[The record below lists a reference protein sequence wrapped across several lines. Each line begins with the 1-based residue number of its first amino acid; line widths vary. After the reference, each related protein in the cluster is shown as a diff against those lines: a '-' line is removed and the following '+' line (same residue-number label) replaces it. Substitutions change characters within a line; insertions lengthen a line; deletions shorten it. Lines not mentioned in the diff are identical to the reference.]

1 MVTIITGILIT
12 TVTFGILA
20 IASKDVRTAL
30 FGMNKLKAELNE
42 KQSMLEEASGALV
55 NVKNDLNTTKEE
67 YAKSKKN
74 LEETQEDLEIAQ
86 QAAELLR
93 QEQVALQNRNQELW
107 SDNQTLI
114 EHNQSLVEN
123 NQFLLANNESL
134 KADNL
139 ELEKTNNDLQE
150 GIENIRER
158 PIIYRVGELL
168 ASGVIKK
175 TDDPVKIQNDLN
187 QIIALANS
195 KIIDRLG
202 TEGSKDGVWIYPIE
216 YQKAMD
222 RLKQAK
228 GDTVIRLIVAANLVK
243 GDPVLTELEM
253 HPNRVVYQENEF
265 VYQKIYNVPIDGSNS
280 EMLISDFLRNVNMT
294 AINNGILPNPLTG
307 TVGVINGNQIYAIE
321 KALAENRGKDVL
333 ISAFAAADT
342 EVLGPLRLHIYLKMK
357 QSKRLIMNDEI
368 LAIDPGR
375 EKTGIAILKNSDVLE
390 HKIINS
396 DELVQIIK
404 SLLEKYIIKTIVMG
418 NGTSSKKNMIY

>member
-1 MVTIITGILIT
+1 MYGIMLIVVLVLTGGVIAFIGDRLGSKVGKKKLSLFGLRPRHTSILVTIITGILIT

-67 YAKSKKN
+67 YAKSKKD

-93 QEQVALQNRNQELW
+93 QEQVALQNINQELW
-107 SDNQTLI
+107 LDNQTLI
-114 EHNQSLVEN
+114 EHNQSLAEN

-175 TDDPVKIQNDLN
+175 TDDSVKIQNDLN

-342 EVLGPLRLHIYLKMK
+342 EVLGPLRLHIYLKNETE
-357 QSKRLIMNDEI
+357 QEI
-368 LAIDPGR
+368 NH
-375 EKTGIAILKNSDVLE
+375 EE
-390 HKIINS
+390 
-396 DELVQIIK
+396 
-404 SLLEKYIIKTIVMG
+404 
-418 NGTSSKKNMIY
+418 

>member
-1 MVTIITGILIT
+1 MYGIMLIVVLVLTGGVIAFIGDRLGSKVGKKKLSLFGLRPRHTSILVTIITGILIT

-333 ISAFAAADT
+333 ISAFAASDT
-342 EVLGPLRLHIYLKMK
+342 EVLGPLRLHIYLKNETE
-357 QSKRLIMNDEI
+357 QEI
-368 LAIDPGR
+368 NH
-375 EKTGIAILKNSDVLE
+375 EE
-390 HKIINS
+390 
-396 DELVQIIK
+396 
-404 SLLEKYIIKTIVMG
+404 
-418 NGTSSKKNMIY
+418 

>member
-1 MVTIITGILIT
+1 MYGIMLIVVLVFTGGVIAFIGDRLGSKVGKKKLSLFGLRPRHTSILVTIITGILIT

-67 YAKSKKN
+67 YAKSKKD

-114 EHNQSLVEN
+114 EHNQSLAEN

-243 GDPVLTELEM
+243 GDTVLTELEM

-342 EVLGPLRLHIYLKMK
+342 EVLGPLRLHIYLKNETE
-357 QSKRLIMNDEI
+357 QEI
-368 LAIDPGR
+368 NH
-375 EKTGIAILKNSDVLE
+375 E
-390 HKIINS
+390 
-396 DELVQIIK
+396 
-404 SLLEKYIIKTIVMG
+404 
-418 NGTSSKKNMIY
+418 

>member
-1 MVTIITGILIT
+1 MYGIMLIVVLVLTGGVIAFIGDRLGSKVGKKKLSLFGLRPRHTSILVTIITGILIT

-321 KALAENRGKDVL
+321 KALAENRGKNVL

-342 EVLGPLRLHIYLKMK
+342 EVLGPLRLHIYLKNETE
-357 QSKRLIMNDEI
+357 QEI
-368 LAIDPGR
+368 NH
-375 EKTGIAILKNSDVLE
+375 E
-390 HKIINS
+390 
-396 DELVQIIK
+396 
-404 SLLEKYIIKTIVMG
+404 
-418 NGTSSKKNMIY
+418 

>member
-1 MVTIITGILIT
+1 MLIVVLVLTGGVIAFIGDRLGSKVGKKKLSLFGLRPRHTSILVTIITGILIT

-67 YAKSKKN
+67 YAKSKKD

-114 EHNQSLVEN
+114 EHNQSLAEN

-333 ISAFAAADT
+333 ISAFASADT
-342 EVLGPLRLHIYLKMK
+342 EVLGPLRLHIYLKNETE
-357 QSKRLIMNDEI
+357 QEI
-368 LAIDPGR
+368 NH
-375 EKTGIAILKNSDVLE
+375 E
-390 HKIINS
+390 
-396 DELVQIIK
+396 
-404 SLLEKYIIKTIVMG
+404 
-418 NGTSSKKNMIY
+418 

>member
-1 MVTIITGILIT
+1 MYGIMLIVVLVLTGGVIAFIGDRLGSKVGKKKLSLFGLRPRHTSILVTIITGILIT

-67 YAKSKKN
+67 YAKSKKD

-253 HPNRVVYQENEF
+253 HPNRVVYQEDEF

-342 EVLGPLRLHIYLKMK
+342 EVLGPLRLHIYLKNETE
-357 QSKRLIMNDEI
+357 QEI
-368 LAIDPGR
+368 NH
-375 EKTGIAILKNSDVLE
+375 E
-390 HKIINS
+390 
-396 DELVQIIK
+396 
-404 SLLEKYIIKTIVMG
+404 
-418 NGTSSKKNMIY
+418 

>member
-1 MVTIITGILIT
+1 MLIVVLVLTGGVIAFIGDRLGSKVGKKKLSLFGLRPRHTSILVTIITGILIT

-67 YAKSKKN
+67 YAKSKKD

-114 EHNQSLVEN
+114 ENNQSLAQN

-139 ELEKTNNDLQE
+139 ELEKTNSDLQE

-342 EVLGPLRLHIYLKMK
+342 EVLGPLRLHIYLKNETE
-357 QSKRLIMNDEI
+357 QEI
-368 LAIDPGR
+368 NH
-375 EKTGIAILKNSDVLE
+375 E
-390 HKIINS
+390 
-396 DELVQIIK
+396 
-404 SLLEKYIIKTIVMG
+404 
-418 NGTSSKKNMIY
+418 

>member
-1 MVTIITGILIT
+1 MLIVVLVLTGGVIAFIGDRLGSKVGKKKLSLFGLRPRHTSILVTIITGILIT

-42 KQSMLEEASGALV
+42 KQSMLEEASSALV

-67 YAKSKKN
+67 YAKSKKD

-114 EHNQSLVEN
+114 EHNQSLAEN

-321 KALAENRGKDVL
+321 KALAENRGKDIL

-342 EVLGPLRLHIYLKMK
+342 EVLGPLRLHIYLKNETE
-357 QSKRLIMNDEI
+357 QEI
-368 LAIDPGR
+368 NH
-375 EKTGIAILKNSDVLE
+375 E
-390 HKIINS
+390 
-396 DELVQIIK
+396 
-404 SLLEKYIIKTIVMG
+404 
-418 NGTSSKKNMIY
+418 

>member
-1 MVTIITGILIT
+1 MYGIMLIVVLVLTGGVIAFIGDRLGSKVGKKKLSLFGLRPRHTSILVTIITGILIT

-67 YAKSKKN
+67 YAKSKKD

-114 EHNQSLVEN
+114 EHNQSLAEN
-123 NQFLLANNESL
+123 SQFLLANNESL

-342 EVLGPLRLHIYLKMK
+342 EVLGPLRLHIYLKNETE
-357 QSKRLIMNDEI
+357 QEI
-368 LAIDPGR
+368 NH
-375 EKTGIAILKNSDVLE
+375 E
-390 HKIINS
+390 
-396 DELVQIIK
+396 
-404 SLLEKYIIKTIVMG
+404 
-418 NGTSSKKNMIY
+418 

>member
-1 MVTIITGILIT
+1 MYGIMLIVVLVLTGGVIAFIGDRLGSKVGKKKLSLFGLRPRHTSILVTIITGILIT

-67 YAKSKKN
+67 YAKSKKD

-114 EHNQSLVEN
+114 EHNQSLAEN

-342 EVLGPLRLHIYLKMK
+342 EVLGPLRLHIYLKNETE
-357 QSKRLIMNDEI
+357 Q
-368 LAIDPGR
+368 
-375 EKTGIAILKNSDVLE
+375 
-390 HKIINS
+390 KINH
-396 DELVQIIK
+396 E
-404 SLLEKYIIKTIVMG
+404 
-418 NGTSSKKNMIY
+418 

>member
-1 MVTIITGILIT
+1 MLIVVLVLTGGVIAFIGDRLGSKVGKKKLSLFGLRPRHTSILVTIITGILIT

-42 KQSMLEEASGALV
+42 KQSMLEEASGTLV

-67 YAKSKKN
+67 YAKSKKD

-93 QEQVALQNRNQELW
+93 QEQVALQNINQELW

-114 EHNQSLVEN
+114 EHNQSLAEN

-175 TDDPVKIQNDLN
+175 TDDSVKIQNDLN

-342 EVLGPLRLHIYLKMK
+342 EVLGPLRLHIYLKNETE
-357 QSKRLIMNDEI
+357 QEI
-368 LAIDPGR
+368 NH
-375 EKTGIAILKNSDVLE
+375 E
-390 HKIINS
+390 
-396 DELVQIIK
+396 
-404 SLLEKYIIKTIVMG
+404 
-418 NGTSSKKNMIY
+418 

>member
-1 MVTIITGILIT
+1 MYGIMLIVVLVLTGGVIAFIGDRLGSKVGKKKLSLFGLRPKHTSILVTIITGILIT

-114 EHNQSLVEN
+114 EHNQSLAEN

-175 TDDPVKIQNDLN
+175 TDDSVKIQNDLN

-333 ISAFAAADT
+333 ISAFAASDT
-342 EVLGPLRLHIYLKMK
+342 EVLGPLRLHIYLKNETE
-357 QSKRLIMNDEI
+357 QEI
-368 LAIDPGR
+368 NH
-375 EKTGIAILKNSDVLE
+375 EE
-390 HKIINS
+390 
-396 DELVQIIK
+396 
-404 SLLEKYIIKTIVMG
+404 
-418 NGTSSKKNMIY
+418 

>member
-1 MVTIITGILIT
+1 MYGIMLIVVLVLTGGVIAFIGDRLGSKVGKKKLSLFGLRPRHTSILVTIITGILIT

-55 NVKNDLNTTKEE
+55 NVKNNLNTTKEE
-67 YAKSKKN
+67 YAKSKKD

-114 EHNQSLVEN
+114 EHNQSLAEN

-139 ELEKTNNDLQE
+139 ELEKTNSDLQE

-333 ISAFAAADT
+333 ISAFAVADT
-342 EVLGPLRLHIYLKMK
+342 EVLGPLRLHIYLKNETE
-357 QSKRLIMNDEI
+357 QEI
-368 LAIDPGR
+368 NH
-375 EKTGIAILKNSDVLE
+375 E
-390 HKIINS
+390 
-396 DELVQIIK
+396 
-404 SLLEKYIIKTIVMG
+404 
-418 NGTSSKKNMIY
+418 

>member
-1 MVTIITGILIT
+1 MYGIMLIVVLVLTGGVIAFIGDRLGSKVGKKKLSLFGLRPRHTSILVTIITGILIT

-86 QAAELLR
+86 QAAKLLR

-114 EHNQSLVEN
+114 EHNQSLAEN

-333 ISAFAAADT
+333 ISAFAASDT
-342 EVLGPLRLHIYLKMK
+342 EVLGPLRLHIYLKNETE
-357 QSKRLIMNDEI
+357 QEI
-368 LAIDPGR
+368 NH
-375 EKTGIAILKNSDVLE
+375 EE
-390 HKIINS
+390 
-396 DELVQIIK
+396 
-404 SLLEKYIIKTIVMG
+404 
-418 NGTSSKKNMIY
+418 

>member
-1 MVTIITGILIT
+1 MYGIMLIVVLVLTGGVIAFIGDRLGSKVGKKKLSLFGLRPRHTSILVTIITGILIT

-67 YAKSKKN
+67 YAKSKKD

-114 EHNQSLVEN
+114 ENNQSLAQN

-139 ELEKTNNDLQE
+139 ELEKTNSDLQE

-253 HPNRVVYQENEF
+253 HSNRVVYQENEF

-333 ISAFAAADT
+333 ISAFAASDT
-342 EVLGPLRLHIYLKMK
+342 EVLGPLRLHIYLKNETE
-357 QSKRLIMNDEI
+357 QEI
-368 LAIDPGR
+368 NH
-375 EKTGIAILKNSDVLE
+375 E
-390 HKIINS
+390 
-396 DELVQIIK
+396 
-404 SLLEKYIIKTIVMG
+404 
-418 NGTSSKKNMIY
+418 

>member
-1 MVTIITGILIT
+1 MYGIMLIVVLVLTGGVIAFIGDRLGSKVGKKKLSLFGLRPRHTSILVTIITGILIT

-67 YAKSKKN
+67 YAKSKKD

-114 EHNQSLVEN
+114 EHNQSLAEN

-265 VYQKIYNVPIDGSNS
+265 VYQKRYNVPIDGSNS

-342 EVLGPLRLHIYLKMK
+342 EVLGPLRLHIYLKNETE
-357 QSKRLIMNDEI
+357 QEI
-368 LAIDPGR
+368 NH
-375 EKTGIAILKNSDVLE
+375 E
-390 HKIINS
+390 
-396 DELVQIIK
+396 
-404 SLLEKYIIKTIVMG
+404 
-418 NGTSSKKNMIY
+418 

>member
-1 MVTIITGILIT
+1 MYGIMLIVVLVLTGGVIAFIGDRLGSKVGKKKLSLFGLRPRHTSILVTIITGILIT

-67 YAKSKKN
+67 YAKSKKD

-114 EHNQSLVEN
+114 EHNQSLAEN

-202 TEGSKDGVWIYPIE
+202 TEGPKDGVWIYPIE

-342 EVLGPLRLHIYLKMK
+342 EVLGPLRLHIYLKNETE
-357 QSKRLIMNDEI
+357 QEI
-368 LAIDPGR
+368 NH
-375 EKTGIAILKNSDVLE
+375 E
-390 HKIINS
+390 
-396 DELVQIIK
+396 
-404 SLLEKYIIKTIVMG
+404 
-418 NGTSSKKNMIY
+418 

>member
-1 MVTIITGILIT
+1 MYGIMLIVVLVLTGGVIAFIGDRLGSKVGKKKLSLFGLRPRHTSILVTIITGILIT

-67 YAKSKKN
+67 YAKSKKD

-107 SDNQTLI
+107 LDNQTLI
-114 EHNQSLVEN
+114 EHNQSLAEN

-175 TDDPVKIQNDLN
+175 NDDPVKIQNDLN

-342 EVLGPLRLHIYLKMK
+342 EVLGPLRLHIYLKNETE
-357 QSKRLIMNDEI
+357 QEI
-368 LAIDPGR
+368 NH
-375 EKTGIAILKNSDVLE
+375 E
-390 HKIINS
+390 
-396 DELVQIIK
+396 
-404 SLLEKYIIKTIVMG
+404 
-418 NGTSSKKNMIY
+418 

>member
-1 MVTIITGILIT
+1 MYGIMLIVVLVLTGGVIAFIGDRLGSKVGKKKLSLFGLRPRHTSILVTIITGILIT

-67 YAKSKKN
+67 YAKSKKD

-114 EHNQSLVEN
+114 EHNQSLAEN

-175 TDDPVKIQNDLN
+175 TDDSVKIQNDLN

-280 EMLISDFLRNVNMT
+280 EMLISNFLRNVNMT

-342 EVLGPLRLHIYLKMK
+342 EVLGPLRLHIYLKNETE
-357 QSKRLIMNDEI
+357 QEI
-368 LAIDPGR
+368 NH
-375 EKTGIAILKNSDVLE
+375 E
-390 HKIINS
+390 
-396 DELVQIIK
+396 
-404 SLLEKYIIKTIVMG
+404 
-418 NGTSSKKNMIY
+418 

>member
-1 MVTIITGILIT
+1 MYGIMLIVVLVLTGGVIAFIGDRLGSKVGKKKLSLFGLRPRHTSILVTIITGILIT

-67 YAKSKKN
+67 YAKSKKD

-114 EHNQSLVEN
+114 EHNQSLAEN

-253 HPNRVVYQENEF
+253 HPNPVVYQENEF

-342 EVLGPLRLHIYLKMK
+342 EVLGPLRLYIYLKNETE
-357 QSKRLIMNDEI
+357 QEI
-368 LAIDPGR
+368 NH
-375 EKTGIAILKNSDVLE
+375 E
-390 HKIINS
+390 
-396 DELVQIIK
+396 
-404 SLLEKYIIKTIVMG
+404 
-418 NGTSSKKNMIY
+418 

>member
-1 MVTIITGILIT
+1 MYGIMLIVVLVLTGGVIAFIGDRLGSKVGKKKLSLFGLRPRHTSILVTIITGILIT

-30 FGMNKLKAELNE
+30 FGMNKLKEELNE

-67 YAKSKKN
+67 YAKSKKD

-114 EHNQSLVEN
+114 EHNQSLAEN

-333 ISAFAAADT
+333 ISAFAASDT
-342 EVLGPLRLHIYLKMK
+342 EVLGPLRLHIYLKNETE
-357 QSKRLIMNDEI
+357 QEI
-368 LAIDPGR
+368 NH
-375 EKTGIAILKNSDVLE
+375 EE
-390 HKIINS
+390 
-396 DELVQIIK
+396 
-404 SLLEKYIIKTIVMG
+404 
-418 NGTSSKKNMIY
+418 

>member
-1 MVTIITGILIT
+1 MYGIMLIVVLVLTGGVIAFIGDRLGSKVGKKKLSLFGLRPKHTSILVTIITGILIT

-67 YAKSKKN
+67 YAKSKKD

-114 EHNQSLVEN
+114 EHNQSLAEN

-333 ISAFAAADT
+333 ISAFASADT
-342 EVLGPLRLHIYLKMK
+342 EVLGPLRLHIYLKNETE
-357 QSKRLIMNDEI
+357 QEI
-368 LAIDPGR
+368 NH
-375 EKTGIAILKNSDVLE
+375 EE
-390 HKIINS
+390 
-396 DELVQIIK
+396 
-404 SLLEKYIIKTIVMG
+404 
-418 NGTSSKKNMIY
+418 

>member
-1 MVTIITGILIT
+1 MYGIMLIVVLVLTGGVIAFIGDRLGSRVGKKKLSLFGLRPRHTSILVTIITGILIT

-67 YAKSKKN
+67 YAKSKKD

-114 EHNQSLVEN
+114 EHNQSLAEN

-342 EVLGPLRLHIYLKMK
+342 EVLGPLRLHIYLKNETE
-357 QSKRLIMNDEI
+357 QEI
-368 LAIDPGR
+368 NH
-375 EKTGIAILKNSDVLE
+375 E
-390 HKIINS
+390 
-396 DELVQIIK
+396 
-404 SLLEKYIIKTIVMG
+404 
-418 NGTSSKKNMIY
+418 

>member
-1 MVTIITGILIT
+1 MLIVVLVLTGGVIAFIGDRLGSKVGKKKLSLFGLRPRHTSILVTIITGILIT

-67 YAKSKKN
+67 YAKSKKD

-114 EHNQSLVEN
+114 EHNQSLAEN

-342 EVLGPLRLHIYLKMK
+342 EVLGPLRLHIYLKNETD
-357 QSKRLIMNDEI
+357 QEI
-368 LAIDPGR
+368 NH
-375 EKTGIAILKNSDVLE
+375 E
-390 HKIINS
+390 
-396 DELVQIIK
+396 
-404 SLLEKYIIKTIVMG
+404 
-418 NGTSSKKNMIY
+418 

>member
-1 MVTIITGILIT
+1 MLIVVLVLTGGVIAFIGDRLGSKVGKKKLSLFGLRPRHTSILVTIITGILIT

-67 YAKSKKN
+67 YAKSKKD

-93 QEQVALQNRNQELW
+93 QEQVALQNINQELW

-114 EHNQSLVEN
+114 EHNQSLAEN

-333 ISAFAAADT
+333 ISAFAASDT
-342 EVLGPLRLHIYLKMK
+342 EVLGPLRLHIYLKNETE
-357 QSKRLIMNDEI
+357 QEI
-368 LAIDPGR
+368 NH
-375 EKTGIAILKNSDVLE
+375 EE
-390 HKIINS
+390 
-396 DELVQIIK
+396 
-404 SLLEKYIIKTIVMG
+404 
-418 NGTSSKKNMIY
+418 

>member
-1 MVTIITGILIT
+1 MLIVVLVLTGGVIAFIGDRLGSKVGKKKLSLFGLRPRHTSILVTIITGILIT

-42 KQSMLEEASGALV
+42 KQSMIEEASGALV

-67 YAKSKKN
+67 YAKSKKD

-114 EHNQSLVEN
+114 EHNQSLAEN

-139 ELEKTNNDLQE
+139 ELEKTNSDLQE

-342 EVLGPLRLHIYLKMK
+342 EVLGPLRLHIYLKNETE
-357 QSKRLIMNDEI
+357 QEI
-368 LAIDPGR
+368 NH
-375 EKTGIAILKNSDVLE
+375 E
-390 HKIINS
+390 
-396 DELVQIIK
+396 
-404 SLLEKYIIKTIVMG
+404 
-418 NGTSSKKNMIY
+418 

>member
-1 MVTIITGILIT
+1 MLIVVLVLTGGVIAFIGDRLGSKVGKKKLSLFGLRPRHTSILVTIITGILIT

-67 YAKSKKN
+67 YAKSKKD

-86 QAAELLR
+86 QADELLR
-93 QEQVALQNRNQELW
+93 QEQVALQNINQELW

-114 EHNQSLVEN
+114 EHNQSLAEN

-175 TDDPVKIQNDLN
+175 TDDSVKIQNDLN

-342 EVLGPLRLHIYLKMK
+342 EVLGPLRLHIYLKNETE
-357 QSKRLIMNDEI
+357 QEI
-368 LAIDPGR
+368 NH
-375 EKTGIAILKNSDVLE
+375 E
-390 HKIINS
+390 
-396 DELVQIIK
+396 
-404 SLLEKYIIKTIVMG
+404 
-418 NGTSSKKNMIY
+418 

>member
-1 MVTIITGILIT
+1 MYGIMLIVVLVLTGGVIAFIGDRLGSKVGKKKLSLFGLRPRHTSILVTIITGILIT

-67 YAKSKKN
+67 YAKSKKD

-114 EHNQSLVEN
+114 EHNQSLAEN
-123 NQFLLANNESL
+123 NQFLLVNNESL

-342 EVLGPLRLHIYLKMK
+342 EVLGPLRLHIYLKNETE
-357 QSKRLIMNDEI
+357 QEI
-368 LAIDPGR
+368 NH
-375 EKTGIAILKNSDVLE
+375 EE
-390 HKIINS
+390 
-396 DELVQIIK
+396 
-404 SLLEKYIIKTIVMG
+404 
-418 NGTSSKKNMIY
+418 

>member
-1 MVTIITGILIT
+1 MYGIMLIVVLVLTGGVIAFIGDRLGSKVGKKKLSLFGLRPRHTSILVTIITGILIT

-55 NVKNDLNTTKEE
+55 NVKNNLNTTKEE
-67 YAKSKKN
+67 YAKSKKD

-114 EHNQSLVEN
+114 EHNQSLAEN

-333 ISAFAAADT
+333 ISAFAASDT
-342 EVLGPLRLHIYLKMK
+342 EVLGPLRLHIYLKNETE
-357 QSKRLIMNDEI
+357 QEI
-368 LAIDPGR
+368 NH
-375 EKTGIAILKNSDVLE
+375 E
-390 HKIINS
+390 
-396 DELVQIIK
+396 
-404 SLLEKYIIKTIVMG
+404 
-418 NGTSSKKNMIY
+418 

>member
-1 MVTIITGILIT
+1 MYGIMLIVVLVLTGGVIAFIGDRLGSKVGKKKLSLFGLRPKHTSILVTIITGILIT

-67 YAKSKKN
+67 YAKSKKD

-93 QEQVALQNRNQELW
+93 QEQVALQNINQELW

-114 EHNQSLVEN
+114 EHNQSLAEN

-175 TDDPVKIQNDLN
+175 TDDSVKIQNDLN

-280 EMLISDFLRNVNMT
+280 EMLISNFLRNVNMT

-342 EVLGPLRLHIYLKMK
+342 EVLGPLRLHIYLKNETE
-357 QSKRLIMNDEI
+357 QEI
-368 LAIDPGR
+368 NH
-375 EKTGIAILKNSDVLE
+375 E
-390 HKIINS
+390 
-396 DELVQIIK
+396 
-404 SLLEKYIIKTIVMG
+404 
-418 NGTSSKKNMIY
+418 

>member
-1 MVTIITGILIT
+1 MLIVVLVLTGGVIAFIGDRLGSKVGKKKLSLFGLRPRHTSILVTIITGILIT

-67 YAKSKKN
+67 YAKSKKD

-114 EHNQSLVEN
+114 EHNQSLAEN

-228 GDTVIRLIVAANLVK
+228 GDTVIRLIIAANLVK

-342 EVLGPLRLHIYLKMK
+342 EVLGPLRLHIYLKNETE
-357 QSKRLIMNDEI
+357 QEI
-368 LAIDPGR
+368 NH
-375 EKTGIAILKNSDVLE
+375 E
-390 HKIINS
+390 
-396 DELVQIIK
+396 
-404 SLLEKYIIKTIVMG
+404 
-418 NGTSSKKNMIY
+418 

>member
-1 MVTIITGILIT
+1 MYGIMLIVVLVLTGGVIAFIGDRLGSKVGKKKLSLFGLRPRHTSILVTIITGILIT

-67 YAKSKKN
+67 YAKSKKD

-114 EHNQSLVEN
+114 EHNQSLAEN

-202 TEGSKDGVWIYPIE
+202 TEGYKDGVWIYPIE

-342 EVLGPLRLHIYLKMK
+342 EVLGPLRLHIYLKNETE
-357 QSKRLIMNDEI
+357 QEI
-368 LAIDPGR
+368 NH
-375 EKTGIAILKNSDVLE
+375 E
-390 HKIINS
+390 
-396 DELVQIIK
+396 
-404 SLLEKYIIKTIVMG
+404 
-418 NGTSSKKNMIY
+418 

>member
-1 MVTIITGILIT
+1 MYGIMLIVVLVLTGGVIAFIGDRLGSKVGKKKLSLFGLRPRHTSILVTIITGILIT

-67 YAKSKKN
+67 YAKSKKD

-86 QAAELLR
+86 QAAKLLR

-114 EHNQSLVEN
+114 EHNQSLAEN

-333 ISAFAAADT
+333 ISAFADADT
-342 EVLGPLRLHIYLKMK
+342 EVLGPLRLHIYLKNETE
-357 QSKRLIMNDEI
+357 QEI
-368 LAIDPGR
+368 NH
-375 EKTGIAILKNSDVLE
+375 E
-390 HKIINS
+390 
-396 DELVQIIK
+396 
-404 SLLEKYIIKTIVMG
+404 
-418 NGTSSKKNMIY
+418 

>member
-1 MVTIITGILIT
+1 MYGIMLIVVLILTGGVIAFIGDRLGSKVGKKKLSLFGLRPRHTSILVTIITGILIT

-67 YAKSKKN
+67 YAKSKKD

-114 EHNQSLVEN
+114 EHNQSLAEN

-280 EMLISDFLRNVNMT
+280 EMLISDFLRNVNIT

-342 EVLGPLRLHIYLKMK
+342 EVLGPLRLHIYLKNETE
-357 QSKRLIMNDEI
+357 QEI
-368 LAIDPGR
+368 NH
-375 EKTGIAILKNSDVLE
+375 E
-390 HKIINS
+390 
-396 DELVQIIK
+396 
-404 SLLEKYIIKTIVMG
+404 
-418 NGTSSKKNMIY
+418 

>member
-1 MVTIITGILIT
+1 MYGIMLIVVLVLTGGVIAFIGDRLGSKVGKKKLSLFGLRPRHTSILVTIITGILIT

-67 YAKSKKN
+67 YAKSKKD

-114 EHNQSLVEN
+114 EHNQSLAEN

-253 HPNRVVYQENEF
+253 HPNRVVYQENKF

-342 EVLGPLRLHIYLKMK
+342 EVLGPLRLHIYLKNETE
-357 QSKRLIMNDEI
+357 QEI
-368 LAIDPGR
+368 NH
-375 EKTGIAILKNSDVLE
+375 E
-390 HKIINS
+390 
-396 DELVQIIK
+396 
-404 SLLEKYIIKTIVMG
+404 
-418 NGTSSKKNMIY
+418 

>member
-1 MVTIITGILIT
+1 MYGIMLIVVLVLTGGVIAFIGDRLGSKVGKKKLSLFGLRPRHTSILVTIITGILIT

-67 YAKSKKN
+67 YAKSKKD

-93 QEQVALQNRNQELW
+93 QEQVALQNINQELW

-114 EHNQSLVEN
+114 EHNQSLAEN

-342 EVLGPLRLHIYLKMK
+342 EVLGPLRLHIYLKK
-357 QSKRLIMNDEI
+357 
-368 LAIDPGR
+368 
-375 EKTGIAILKNSDVLE
+375 
-390 HKIINS
+390 
-396 DELVQIIK
+396 
-404 SLLEKYIIKTIVMG
+404 
-418 NGTSSKKNMIY
+418 

>member
-1 MVTIITGILIT
+1 MYGIMLIVVLVLTGGVIAFIGDRLGSKVGKKKLSLFGLRPRHTSILVTIITGILIT

-67 YAKSKKN
+67 YAKSKKD

-114 EHNQSLVEN
+114 EHNQSLAEN

-342 EVLGPLRLHIYLKMK
+342 EVLGPLRLHIYLK
-357 QSKRLIMNDEI
+357 NEI
-368 LAIDPGR
+368 
-375 EKTGIAILKNSDVLE
+375 EQE
-390 HKIINS
+390 INH
-396 DELVQIIK
+396 E
-404 SLLEKYIIKTIVMG
+404 
-418 NGTSSKKNMIY
+418 

>member
-1 MVTIITGILIT
+1 MYGIMLIVVLVLTGGVIAFIGDRLGSKVGKKKLSLFGLRPRHTSILVTIITGILIT

-265 VYQKIYNVPIDGSNS
+265 VYQKIHNVPIDGSNS

-342 EVLGPLRLHIYLKMK
+342 EVLGPLRLHIYLKNETE
-357 QSKRLIMNDEI
+357 QEI
-368 LAIDPGR
+368 NH
-375 EKTGIAILKNSDVLE
+375 E
-390 HKIINS
+390 
-396 DELVQIIK
+396 
-404 SLLEKYIIKTIVMG
+404 
-418 NGTSSKKNMIY
+418 

>member
-1 MVTIITGILIT
+1 MYGIMLIVVLVLTGGVIAFIGDRLGSKVGKKKLSLFGLRPRHTSILVTIITGILIT

-67 YAKSKKN
+67 YAKSKKD

-93 QEQVALQNRNQELW
+93 QEQVALQNINQELW

-114 EHNQSLVEN
+114 EHNQSLAEN

-175 TDDPVKIQNDLN
+175 TDDSVKIQNDLN

-253 HPNRVVYQENEF
+253 HSNRVVYQENEF

-342 EVLGPLRLHIYLKMK
+342 EVLGPLRLHIYLKNETE
-357 QSKRLIMNDEI
+357 QEI
-368 LAIDPGR
+368 NH
-375 EKTGIAILKNSDVLE
+375 EE
-390 HKIINS
+390 
-396 DELVQIIK
+396 
-404 SLLEKYIIKTIVMG
+404 
-418 NGTSSKKNMIY
+418 